1 MPRMNSSLSDASGG
15 RAGWGRGATLLLALT
30 LGGFAGLA
38 AMLLL
43 ALPDGT
49 GSNLGVVGLTAIFS
63 GVLLLGVGGLGWH
76 FGVRLARRQLGESLR
91 DARQQA
97 QLLGQLQPDWQWAT
111 DAGHHLTR
119 WQAPQG
125 ALASSWVG
133 SGGAAAATQA
143 PWDRFELAA
152 PEGGDTLR
160 ARLEAGASFGPLAVR
175 ARDGEPWLLRG
186 IACVDAKGRFTG
198 YQGTAHRVEVAP
210 VPEAAEPSEPPPAA
224 LALIEEHAAFSYTVS
239 HDLRAP
245 LRVVEGFAKIL
256 KEDYGRS
263 LDRIGNDH
271 LDRVMAAAG
280 RMNGMIDALL
290 SLAQLSA
297 RPLACEP
304 VELSQLAGL
313 VIEDLRRATPERP
326 VEVRLQSPLPVRGD
340 PTLLRMLLE
349 NLLGNAWKYTGK
361 CAAPCIALDA
371 QDDGSGRCVYCV
383 SDNGAGFDMRFADRL
398 FGAFQRLHSA
408 SDFQGT
414 GVGLASV
421 QRIVRRHGGEIWA
434 EAEVGQGAKFYFTLA
449 G

>member
-1 MPRMNSSLSDASGG
+1 MSSSLSDASGG
-15 RAGWGRGATLLLALT
+15 RGGWGRGATLLLALT
-30 LGGFAGLA
+30 VGGFAGLA

-43 ALPDGT
+43 ALPDGA
-49 GSNLGVVGLTAIFS
+49 GSNAGAVVLTAIFS
-63 GVLLLGVGGLGWH
+63 GVLLLGIGGLGWH
-76 FGVRLARRQLGESLR
+76 LGVRLARRQLGEALR
-91 DARQQA
+91 EARQQA
-97 QLLGQLQPDWQWAT
+97 QLLTQLQPDWQWAT

-125 ALASSWVG
+125 AVASSWVS

-143 PWDRFELAA
+143 PWDRFELDS
-152 PEGGDTLR
+152 PQGGDSLR
-160 ARLEAGASFGPLAVR
+160 ARLEDGASFGPLAVR
-175 ARDGEPWLLRG
+175 ARDGAAESWLLRG
-186 IACVDAKGRFTG
+186 IACVDGQGRFAG
-198 YQGTAHRVEVAP
+198 YQGTARRLEAPPASAGVA
-210 VPEAAEPSEPPPAA
+210 PPPAT

-263 LDRIGNDH
+263 LDRIGNGH
-271 LDRVMAAAG
+271 LDRVMGAAG

-297 RPLACEP
+297 RPLACES

-313 VIEDLRRATPERP
+313 VIDDLRRGAPERTI
-326 VEVRLQSPLPVRGD
+326 EVRLQSPLPVRGD

-349 NLLGNAWKYTGK
+349 NLLCNAWKYTGK
-361 CAAPCIALDA
+361 CAAPCIEFDA
-371 QDDGSGRCVYCV
+371 KDDGSGRCVYCV

-421 QRIVRRHGGEIWA
+421 QRIVRRHGGNIWA
-434 EAEVGQGAKFYFTLA
+434 EAEVGQGARFYFTLP